1 MLYIP
6 KIADYLKILTDQ
18 EVKDFVLITF
28 DECFEST
35 REALYSKLSE
45 KYLRKVLES
54 FYTFLTKPDEVGKYV
69 ELIRKKEAQIMMQSS
84 SPDDYVT

>member
-45 KYLRKVLES
+45 KYLRKVLE
-54 FYTFLTKPDEVGKYV
+54 
-69 ELIRKKEAQIMMQSS
+69 
-84 SPDDYVT
+84 